1 MNGPIR
7 RLAVGMFSA
16 FAVLLVTV
24 TWYQVVRADDL
35 KGDPLNP
42 RPALSE
48 RGKERGLIITS
59 DGLVVARSVE
69 SAESKRSFTREYPAG
84 EAFAHVVGYTSF
96 IFGDT
101 GIEGAYASSL
111 RSRRDL
117 TISDLLAAILGQ
129 DLRPLNVELTIDSV
143 LQQAAVEA
151 LGDQRGAIV
160 ALDPATGAVLA
171 AVSTPSFD
179 PVDLIGDD
187 AAANWEAYLNDP
199 GEPFRDRATREL
211 YAPGSTFKVVV
222 AATAQDVGLAGPGTT
237 FDDPRELA
245 LPGSDATISNFDG
258 GPCNDG
264 ESTTLL
270 NAFVRSCNTVFGDL
284 AMQLGAEEIGV
295 TASSLGFNRQ
305 IEYPWSVPEARWQTE
320 ELVDDAAALAQ
331 SGIGE
336 RDVRATPLHMA
347 MIAAA
352 VANEGVAVSP
362 YLVKRVFDAGGD
374 TTDSTD
380 LNELGRAMSANTAQV
395 LTQMMERVVTSG
407 TGRRAAVPG
416 VRVAGKT
423 GTATG
428 TEGFSNLWFIGFAP
442 VDRPTIALAVFI
454 EGSPMSGESATGGS
468 LAAPIAAA
476 LIQTWLSTHP

>member
-7 RLAVGMFSA
+7 RLAIGMFSA
-16 FAVLLVTV
+16 FAILLVTV

-35 KGDPLNP
+35 KEDPLNP

-48 RGKERGLIITS
+48 RGKERGLIVTA
-59 DGLVVARSVE
+59 DGMIVARSVE
-69 SAESKRSFTREYPAG
+69 SPENERSFTREYPG
-84 EAFAHVVGYTSF
+84 GQAFAHVVGYSSF
-96 IFGDT
+96 IFGDS

-129 DLRPLNVELTIDSV
+129 DLRPLNVELTIDST
-143 LQQAAVEA
+143 LQAAAIEA
-151 LGDQRGAIV
+151 LGEQSGAIV
-160 ALDPATGAVLA
+160 AIDPETGAVLA

-179 PVDLIGDD
+179 PVSLIGED
-187 AAANWEAYLNDP
+187 AAERWEAYVNDP

-211 YAPGSTFKVVV
+211 YAPGSTFKVIV

-237 FDDPRELA
+237 FPDPRELV
-245 LPGSDATISNFDG
+245 LPGSEATISNFG
-258 GPCNDG
+258 GGLCNDG

-270 NAFVRSCNTVFGDL
+270 NAFVRSCNTVFADL
-284 AMQLGAEEIGV
+284 AMQLGASEIGV
-295 TASSLGFNRQ
+295 TAESIGFNRP
-305 IEYPWSVPEARWQTE
+305 IEYPWPVPEANWPTE
-320 ELVDDAAALAQ
+320 DLADDDAALAQ

-347 MIAAA
+347 MVAAA
-352 VANEGVAVSP
+352 IANEGVAVNP
-362 YLVKRVFDAGGD
+362 YLVQRIFDSEGE
-374 TTDSTD
+374 TTDS
-380 LNELGRAMSANTAQV
+380 LEVNELGRAMSANTADV
-395 LTQMMERVVTSG
+395 ITQMMERVVTAG

-428 TEGFSNLWFIGFAP
+428 IEGFSNLWFIGFAP
-442 VDRPTIALAVFI
+442 VENPSIALAVFI
-454 EGSPMSGESATGGS
+454 EGSPLSGESATGGS
-468 LAAPIAAA
+468 LAAPIAAS
-476 LIQTWLSTHP
+476 LIETWLSTRR